1 MTKVPMSHDSLR
13 RSRRRYLALS
23 VAIAICMGALIAV
36 LALPAIER
44 VIWPDVMQGS
54 AH

>member
-1 MTKVPMSHDSLR
+1 MTKPLTSYGSLP
-13 RSRRRYLALS
+13 RSRRRYLTLS
-23 VAIAICMGALIAV
+23 VVIAICMGALIAV

-44 VIWPDVMQGS
+44 VVWPDAMQGS